1 MLCGACVQ
9 TCPANLQAGADAE
22 AKEQSGQRA
31 IDVAAGAR
39 QREVVELLLPRT
51 APEEGQE
58 WSADGLMERAASAAH
73 LDHQHSDCCG
83 CAHDHP
89 HVDEQVLARLGSNK
103 AACCHLAI
111 KEAKAHSFGIIP
123 QDLNA
128 CRWTFLR
135 QRTQMT
141 QKQST

>member
-1 MLCGACVQ
+1 MQIDTVSDVQLKGALSGALVVLCGACMQ

-58 WSADGLMERAASAAH
+58 WSIDALMERAAPAAH
-73 LDHQHSDCCG
+73 QDHQHSDCCG
-83 CAHDHP
+83 CAHEHP
-89 HVDEQVLARLGSNK
+89 HVEEQVLARLGSNK
-103 AACCHLAI
+103 TACGNTLPLRRPKRTALA
-111 KEAKAHSFGIIP
+111 
-123 QDLNA
+123 
-128 CRWTFLR
+128 
-135 QRTQMT
+135 
-141 QKQST
+141 

>member
-1 MLCGACVQ
+1 MQ
-9 TCPANLQAGADAE
+9 TCPANLQAGADPG

-31 IDVAAGAR
+31 IDVAAGAQ

-58 WSADGLMERAASAAH
+58 WSADALMERAASAAPQ
-73 LDHQHSDCCG
+73 DHRHSDCCG
-83 CAHDHP
+83 CAHEHP
-89 HVDEQVLARLGSNK
+89 HGEEQVLARLGSNK
-103 AACCHLAI
+103 AACCHLAFE
-111 KEAKAHSFGIIP
+111 EAKSQSFGIVL
-123 QDLNA
+123 QDAIA

-135 QRTQMT
+135 PRTQMT